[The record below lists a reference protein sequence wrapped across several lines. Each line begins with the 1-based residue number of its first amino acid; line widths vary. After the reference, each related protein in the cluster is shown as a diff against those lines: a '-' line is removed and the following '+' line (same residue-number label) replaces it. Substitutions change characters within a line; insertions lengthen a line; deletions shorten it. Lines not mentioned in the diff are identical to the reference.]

1 MRGWV
6 KAIIQQ
12 QPPQIENALA
22 IQGQGFDSRSPS
34 RRDPN
39 KRQTIRTPS
48 KMIVPIVFTGVKE
61 RNELLTDR
69 INGLSF
75 NVFEI
80 VTTLAGQRQIVCG
93 GFAAQNFRHD
103 MFVGMS
109 LCGVCFRADTIL
121 AIP

>member
-1 MRGWV
+1 
-6 KAIIQQ
+6 
-12 QPPQIENALA
+12 
-22 IQGQGFDSRSPS
+22 
-34 RRDPN
+34 
-39 KRQTIRTPS
+39 
-48 KMIVPIVFTGVKE
+48 MIVPIVFTGVKE

-93 GFAAQNFRHD
+93 GFATQNFRHD

-109 LCGVCFRADTIL
+109 LCRVCFRTDTIL